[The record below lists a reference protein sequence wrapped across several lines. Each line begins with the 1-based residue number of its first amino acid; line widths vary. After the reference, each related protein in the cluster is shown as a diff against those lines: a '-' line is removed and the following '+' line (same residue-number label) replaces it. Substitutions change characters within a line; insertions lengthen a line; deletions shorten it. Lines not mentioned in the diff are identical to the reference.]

1 MSATVT
7 LTVTVKASLKSV
19 SAIMANV
26 NRILQK
32 NLNAMNQQTVAGS
45 ASALKTHAPAPETFA
60 SLNAMLTQTAT
71 LMALGA
77 VPALPVTVANAG
89 KTFAI
94 MKGYL
99 TNVIQSK
106 TVLLLG
112 SVRKTSPVPAI
123 MASALS
129 LGIQCQ
135 HGIAISHTN
144 LVKPQM
150 TVTTPLPSAKTTG
163 VHVKT

>member
-19 SAIMANV
+19 SAKMANV

-32 NLNAMNQQTVAGS
+32 NMNVMSQQTAAGS
-45 ASALKTHAPAPETFA
+45 ESAWTIHAPAPETFA

-89 KTFAI
+89 KTFAV

-99 TNVIQSK
+99 TSVIQSK
-106 TVLLLG
+106 IVLVLG
-112 SVRKTSPVPAI
+112 SVRKTSPVPA

-135 HGIAISHTN
+135 HGIANSQTN

-150 TVTTPLPSAKTTG
+150 TVTTPLPGAKTTS